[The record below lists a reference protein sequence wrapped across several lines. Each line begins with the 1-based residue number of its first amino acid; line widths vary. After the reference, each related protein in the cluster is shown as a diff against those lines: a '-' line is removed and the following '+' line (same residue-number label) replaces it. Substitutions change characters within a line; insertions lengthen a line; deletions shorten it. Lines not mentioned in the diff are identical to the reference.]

1 MKTRNGFV
9 SNSSSTSFIIAVKK
23 SPPCTKCGRSD
34 PDFISILQTVTEG
47 DYSDQ
52 TKFESDSID
61 GIVKDLKE
69 WDYPD
74 SGRPELIKKIL
85 SYKDKPKFKIAQI
98 QISYHDELYNDML
111 QAGIKSGN
119 IISLYSSEG

>member
-34 PDFISILQTVTEG
+34 PDFISILKTVTEG

-52 TKFESDSID
+52 THFESDDVD
-61 GIVKDLKE
+61 GIVKELKE
-69 WDYPD
+69 YDYPN
-74 SGRPELIKKIL
+74 SGRSELIKKIL
-85 SYKDKPKFKIAQI
+85 AHKDNPEYKVAQI
-98 QISYHDELYNDML
+98 QISYHDSLYNDML

-119 IISLYSSEG
+119 IIQLYTDE